1 LLENKVKLDERFDKK
16 KVKSDERM
24 KRKVKLDEQFAKMK
38 MILNERCAI
47 T

>member
-1 LLENKVKLDERFDKK
+1 MDERFDKK
-16 KVKSDERM
+16 KVKSDERI

-38 MILNERCAI
+38 MIWNERCAI